1 MDMESKNNQ
10 LKRLREVA
18 GLSQY
23 QVAILSGIA
32 RNRLSLFECGYVQL
46 KDEEYGLAERVIRD
60 VLFEKKEQ
68 LRTALSCGRAAAD
81 SGTD

>member
-1 MDMESKNNQ
+1 METDSKNNQ

-23 QVAILSGIA
+23 QLSSLSGIT

-46 KDEEYGLAERVIRD
+46 KDEEYGLAERAIRD
-60 VLFEKKEQ
+60 VLYEKKEQ
-68 LRTALSCGRAAAD
+68 FRTALSCGRATA
-81 SGTD
+81 TV